1 MKNVAL
7 ITGASS
13 GLGKAFAEIHA
24 KRGGDLV
31 IVARS
36 TDKLNELKSK
46 LEENYKVGVYVLTK
60 DLSEID
66 AAEEIYNELKRK
78 NISVDYLINN
88 AGLGGQGY
96 FHERTMEQDINLI
109 MVDIIALTKL
119 TKLYLRDFVK
129 RGNGKILNVSSTAAL
144 MPAGPLQA
152 VYYAAKSYVT
162 ALSEGIWQEIQ
173 GTGVTITTLM
183 PGGMNTGFAKASNLE
198 NTALAKEMTFSPE
211 VVAQDGYNAML
222 NGDMEVI
229 SKLTPEQVEWFK
241 TIPTTPKEILLKQLF
256 EMQR

>member
-1 MKNVAL
+1 
-7 ITGASS
+7 
-13 GLGKAFAEIHA
+13 
-24 KRGGDLV
+24 
-31 IVARS
+31 
-36 TDKLNELKSK
+36 
-46 LEENYKVGVYVLTK
+46 
-60 DLSEID
+60 
-66 AAEEIYNELKRK
+66 
-78 NISVDYLINN
+78 
-88 AGLGGQGY
+88 
-96 FHERTMEQDINLI
+96 

-119 TKLYLRDFVK
+119 TKLYLREFVK

-144 MPAGPLQA
+144 MPAEPLQA

-183 PGGMNTGFAKASNLE
+183 PGGMDTGFAKASNLE
-198 NTALAKEMTFSPE
+198 NTALAKEMTFSAE

-229 SKLTPEQVEWFK
+229 SKLTADQVEWFK

>member
-66 AAEEIYNELKRK
+66 AAEEIYDELKRK

-183 PGGMNTGFAKASNLE
+183 PGGMDTGFAKASNLE

-222 NGDMEVI
+222 NGNMEVI
-229 SKLTPEQVEWFK
+229 SKLTAEQAEWFK